1 MPPEEI
7 EALRDFYHATDGV
20 NWDCHIEGGN
30 PWIFSEYANPC
41 EGNWTGIG
49 CSYGPPQRHYHVDIL
64 HLHDCSLRGTIP
76 ASIGLLTNMS
86 RFAVFSEP
94 QLTGTIPDVFSGMT
108 KLQYLVLSFTGLHGE
123 IPPSLALLS
132 DIEYVY
138 LGSNRLS
145 GHAHDAFNPIVQTR
159 LRDVDLSFNAFSGS
173 LPSSLLLNPAL
184 ELLYLSYNYFSGT
197 LSLSLAQLPN
207 IEAIYLSY
215 NKLSGPIGHAFDPEV
230 QTQLRTLDLFNNAF
244 TGQLPD
250 SLFQNQLVEWID
262 LSDNC
267 FSGTLPHAICS
278 GVQLQ
283 WLDLNCLACA
293 SSCTT
298 RFLKEGAFLLHHPV
312 SGTIP
317 PCIFELPKLYMLSL
331 HDNYLTGTLPAN
343 LTIRSQDIKEVGLA
357 NNALVGSVPFTMVS
371 SVRHAA
377 IFALSYNRLTGTI
390 NQSVVLRERYDLR
403 LSYNRISGPAFGGNW
418 PVNINQY
425 LDVLTGNILGCNNGD
440 RGRLP
445 IRDVAYERYVCGS
458 DGLNQPILA
467 WIGVA
472 GGLAALGCCAWY
484 WREKLVAYLDVV
496 QLTDKLV
503 MWRSVVAGKHVGVN
517 LPSLVLIRDVVM
529 LLSKVAMVVAVAAV
543 CVLAPIYAG
552 LTVTYGTYTHQYAWI
567 LSAMLLSGKAPFA
580 VCFVTFLLS
589 LGLGVGALFRGHD
602 GIAVPGSSSQPVTT
616 HETSRRRVVQASTLY
631 LLANFVVVGVVN
643 AGYIAISL
651 YTSPAYQLG
660 ISVFKVGWNLFV
672 APALSRWLAYELSAA
687 RADWFTLEL
696 FVSIMNNIGIPLLFT
711 VMISPQCLNSLLVVD
726 IPRVITIGKGLPFFY
741 SYQCSYAYMDL
752 YSPAFVYASLVASF
766 GTPLLEQVLLYL
778 RPRVPMDSAL
788 FWCIDCTLPRILK
801 PVETDPDRIPD
812 RSVLRPYFDTTQ
824 FLVAQLTSLTLILTM
839 GVVLPPLALPVAVTM
854 VVSGYIETLKVGRL
868 LTNASEQAQHK
879 YADIIEQECANVAT
893 PTTMRRAFW
902 MLLWFGCW
910 FYTLFLF
917 DTLGD
922 AVGFYAAY
930 WVLIVVPLLPL
941 VALIVYYVYLY
952 REGACAVAVYVARR
966 MSDVAE
972 NVAKGVVAYTPDLKY
987 LKVNTR
993 VTPAETPVAEVE
1005 MEEKPAG
1012 P

>member
-1 MPPEEI
+1 LAE
-7 EALRDFYHATDGV
+7 
-20 NWDCHIEGGN
+20 N
-30 PWIFSEYANPC
+30 
-41 EGNWTGIG
+41 
-49 CSYGPPQRHYHVDIL
+49 SY
-64 HLHDCSLRGTIP
+64 
-76 ASIGLLTNMS
+76 
-86 RFAVFSEP
+86 
-94 QLTGTIPDVFSGMT
+94 LTGPIPDVFAGMT
-108 KLQYLVLSFTGLHGE
+108 NLRLLNLYSNNLSGE
-123 IPPSLALLS
+123 IPSSLAMLPNMET
-132 DIEYVY
+132 IELYFN
-138 LGSNRLS
+138 SLS
-145 GHAHDAFNPIVQTR
+145 GHIREAFDPAIQTN
-159 LRDVDLSFNAFSGS
+159 LQTVDLSFNAFSGP
-173 LPSSLLLNPAL
+173 LPPSLLLNSAMQYLDLRYNHFSGSLPPAL
-184 ELLYLSYNYFSGT
+184 VLLMGTAKVQIHWNHLHGTIPDNFHGLDNLTDIDFGTNYLSG
-197 LSLSLAQLPN
+197 SLPPSLAQLPN
-207 IEAIYLSY
+207 IEAIYLSK
-215 NKLSGPIGHAFDPEV
+215 NKLSGPIGHAFDPNV
-230 QTQLRTLDLFNNAF
+230 QTRLRTVDLFNNAF

-250 SLFQNQLVEWID
+250 SFFQNQLVEWID

-267 FSGTLPHAICS
+267 FSGTLPHGICS
-278 GVQLQ
+278 GVQLYRIYLQ
-283 WLDLNCLACA
+283 CLACA

-298 RFLKEGAFLLHHPV
+298 RFLKEGAFLPHHPV

-317 PCIFELPKLYMLSL
+317 PCIFDMPKLYALAL
-331 HDNYLTGTLPAN
+331 NDNYLSGTLPAN
-343 LTIRSQDIKEVGLA
+343 LTVRSQDIFEVSLA
-357 NNALVGSVPFTMVS
+357 NNALVGSFPFTMVS
-371 SVRHAA
+371 SVHHAVW
-377 IFALSYNRLTGTI
+377 FNVSYNRLTGTI
-390 NQSVVLRERYDLR
+390 NQSVVLHERSFLG
-403 LSYNRISGPAFGGNW
+403 LSYNRLSGPAFGGNW
-418 PVNINQY
+418 PVNVNRD
-425 LDVLTGNILGCNNGD
+425 LDVLAGNILGCNNGD
-440 RGRLP
+440 RSRLP
-445 IRDVAYERYVCGS
+445 TGDVAYERYVCGS

-472 GGLAALGCCAWY
+472 GGLAAFGCCAWY
-484 WREKLVAYLDVV
+484 WREELVAYQDVAK
-496 QLTDKLV
+496 LTDSFEV
-503 MWRSVVAGKHVGVN
+503 WRNVLAGKHVSVN
-517 LPSLVLIRDVVM
+517 LPSLVRIRDVVM
-529 LLSKVAMVVAVAAV
+529 LLSKVAMAVAVVAVL
-543 CVLAPIYAG
+543 VLAPIYAG
-552 LTVTYGTYTHQYAWI
+552 LTVAYGTYTHQYAWI
-567 LSAMLLSGKAPFA
+567 LSAMLLSGTAPFA

-589 LGLGVGALFRGHD
+589 LGVGVGALFRGHE
-602 GIAVPGSSSQPVTT
+602 GIAVPGSSFQPVTT
-616 HETSRRRVVQASTLY
+616 RETSLRRVIQASTLY

-643 AGYIAISL
+643 TGYIAISL

-672 APALSRWLAYELSAA
+672 APALSRWLAFELSAA

-711 VMISPQCLNSLLVVD
+711 VMISPQCLSSLLVVN
-726 IPRVITIGKGLPFFY
+726 IPHVIKIGGGPFLY

-778 RPRVPMDSAL
+778 RPRVPMNSAL
-788 FWCIDCTLPRILK
+788 FWCIDCMLPRILK

-812 RSVLRPYFDTTQ
+812 RSVLRPFFDTTQ
-824 FLVAQLTSLTLILTM
+824 FLVAQLTSLALILTR
-839 GVVLPPLALPVAVTM
+839 GGVLPPRAVPVAVTM

-952 REGACAVAVYVARR
+952 REGACAVAVYVARK

-993 VTPAETPVAEVE
+993 VTPADTPVAEVE